1 MRIER
6 EILLGGC
13 SLINK
18 ASSLHSKAH
27 ANVLPNWSKAGTGKV
42 TNICAARD
50 VECKMLFATLSA

>member
-1 MRIER
+1 MTK
-6 EILLGGC
+6 
-13 SLINK
+13 K